1 MITSVLLS
9 SLALAGL
16 QGQPTMLSRK
26 FVKGE
31 KLTYDVKS
39 HLQTEVKVQ
48 GVNTFIP
55 SDLDLDYSFT
65 VEVTEMKADGIAVVR
80 YRRPT
85 MKVVEG
91 ETFDAPPKTYNEKV
105 NYDMILTVS
114 PINEIMEMKD
124 FATASKGKWVSP
136 FAGGAVQG
144 GGDFMGEV
152 QRLALFAGSFDNA
165 LDFTPKLP
173 FSEVKPGDS
182 WKRTVG
188 YQPQKLKGT
197 EQTVVQRLDYN
208 YTYKGKVTVNGKPFE
223 RVEATLSLNTDF
235 AAFYNQ
241 YLPEDGLRIAKLPV
255 KLDAKI
261 EYDLDPKKGHVVAA
275 RAESTGSTFVTL
287 TDAPNRRLEEQRLKG
302 RTSMAIRVPAPAKKG

>member
-1 MITSVLLS
+1 
-9 SLALAGL
+9 
-16 QGQPTMLSRK
+16 MLSRK

-31 KLTYDVKS
+31 KLTYDVRS
-39 HLQTEVKVQ
+39 HLQTEIRVP

-55 SDLDLDYSFT
+55 SDLNLDYSFT
-65 VEVTEMKADGIAVVR
+65 TEVTEMKADGIAVVR

-91 ETFDAPPKTYNEKV
+91 ETFDEPPKTYNEKV

-124 FATASKGKWVSP
+124 FATASKGKWVMP
-136 FAGGAVQG
+136 VAGGALQGG

-173 FSEVKPGDS
+173 FSEVNPGDT

-197 EQTVVQRLDYN
+197 EKTVVQRLDYN

-223 RVEATLSLNTDF
+223 RVEATLKLDTDF

-241 YLPEDGLRIAKLPV
+241 YLPDDGIQIAKLPV

-275 RAESTGSTFVTL
+275 RAESLGSTFVSFS
-287 TDAPNRRLEEQRLKG
+287 DFPGRRLYEQRLKG
-302 RTSMAIRVPAPAKKG
+302 RTSMAIRAVAPAKKG